1 MWRPAVPGG
10 WSATGKEIAWHP
22 CYLVARVGPKL
33 ASLPASHPTSA
44 LRVLGGLSS
53 FAFRHNALKMP
64 LTLSLLPL
72 FPLPRAEG
80 RGGGE
85 SGRGGIFWFLGAG
98 QPTEDDPSPACGPK
112 PFGGRR
118 PEGFGPAYR
127 PAAQSLLAAGRSVR
141 AGRPQGDVPRTALKT
156 LRARFLSRAC
166 GIGMTAW
173 AGPAP
178 ACPEFEWGRL
188 TLNFRLLDRQFRLLD

>member
-1 MWRPAVPGG
+1 MRQAAPG
-10 WSATGKEIAWHP
+10 WSATRKQIARHP
-22 CYLVARVGPKL
+22 RYLVGRVRAKL

-44 LRVLGGLSS
+44 LRVRGQLSS
-53 FAFRHNALKMP
+53 FSFRHNALKIP
-64 LTLSLLPL
+64 LTFSLLPL

-98 QPTEDDPSPACGPK
+98 QPTEDDPSPACGPPSAEATGGGPK

-141 AGRPQGDVPRTALKT
+141 AGRPQGEEPRTALKT

-166 GIGMTAW
+166 GIGMTA
-173 AGPAP
+173 
-178 ACPEFEWGRL
+178 
-188 TLNFRLLDRQFRLLD
+188 